1 MAEDLLTTAEIH
13 DKYGFAR
20 STLLRWEEQG
30 KLKPLKTGGGHRRY
44 RRTDIESALNG
55 TSQPNKPPEKVDY
68 TELGTTGLTRWDDST
83 IYNEQLVELRGTSGI
98 KIFREMRTNDPVISA
113 VFFAIESK
121 LKQAV
126 RRMRPAS
133 DKAPD
138 RECAEFVD
146 QCFNDMSSSFDDIM
160 DDIMVVL
167 EQGFSIEEPTY
178 KRRLGITPP
187 KYMSDPG
194 KSKYTDGRVGWRN
207 WAPRPA
213 ETLSPGNEWNI
224 KNGKI
229 LGCNQTDE
237 NGVQRELP
245 IESILL
251 FRTTAAPANSPVGR
265 PIHRAMYVPY
275 YYTKNYMEIEGI
287 GVERD
292 LNGIPV
298 IYAGNDCTVD
308 DIAYLRDIG
317 VNLRNDEQ
325 MCVVIPKP
333 KMGTSGDGMGVL
345 VELLASSSMRAH
357 DVGGIIE
364 RLDKRKAFAV
374 LAQFIMLGMDRV
386 GSYALSTDQAD
397 LFNLSVGA
405 WLNKI
410 VDVINR
416 IAIPRLLR
424 YNVFPGITG
433 YPELVMS
440 DIGVTNLKEIGAFIN
455 TMVGRN
461 VITVDD
467 EVEQHMRQL
476 SRLPEMPTELLG
488 KRKRDLADQASQIN
502 QPAQSNQ
509 PGRSTS
515 QPDKP
520 NNPSSGNITIEE

>member
-1 MAEDLLTTAEIH
+1 VSLPISLVKDTIMAEELLTTSEIH

-20 STLLRWEEQG
+20 STLLHWEEQG
-30 KLKPLKTGGGHRRY
+30 KLKPLKTSGGHRRY
-44 RRTDIESALNG
+44 RRADIEAALSG
-55 TSQPNKPPEKVDY
+55 TTSPNKPPEKVNY
-68 TELGTTGLTRWDDST
+68 AELGTTGLTRWDQST
-83 IYNEQLVELRGTSGI
+83 IYNEQLSELLGSSGI
-98 KIFREMRTNDPVISA
+98 KLFHEMRTNDPVISA

-133 DKAPD
+133 DKTHD

-146 QCFNDMSSSFDDIM
+146 SCFDDMSSSFDDVMDNIM
-160 DDIMVVL
+160 IML
-167 EQGFSIEEPTY
+167 EQGFAVEEPTY
-178 KRRLGITPP
+178 KRRLGVNPP
-187 KYMSDPG
+187 KYIADPG

-213 ETLSPGNEWNI
+213 ETLTPGNEWNI
-224 KNGKI
+224 ENGKI
-229 LGCNQTDE
+229 LGCNQSSET
-237 NGVQRELP
+237 GKSIALP

-292 LNGIPV
+292 LNGVPV

-308 DIAYLRDIG
+308 DVDYLRDIG

-333 KMGTSGDGMGVL
+333 KMGTAGDGMGVL
-345 VELLASSSMRAH
+345 VELLSSSNMRAH
-357 DVGGIIE
+357 DVGNIIE
-364 RLDKRKAFAV
+364 RLDKRKAVSV

-416 IAIPRLLR
+416 VAIPRLLR
-424 YNVFPGITG
+424 YNTFPGITG

-440 DIGVTNLKEIGAFIN
+440 DIGVTNLKEIGTFIN

-476 SRLPEMPTELLG
+476 GRLPEMPAELIGRRKANIAIGQANG
-488 KRKRDLADQASQIN
+488 KPKL
-502 QPAQSNQ
+502 PAQSNYAVV
-509 PGRSTS
+509 
-515 QPDKP
+515 
-520 NNPSSGNITIEE
+520 EE